1 MKFKLPFRAKKR
13 EMNQETTNGEARTSQ
28 QQEDSIA
35 DELKLSSEVEA
46 SEQQPLEEDPSI
58 KFIAEIAELKDTHLR
73 LFAEFENY
81 KRRTLK
87 ERSDLIKSAGSDILT
102 ALLPVLDDFDRA
114 IKSANNTSDPAL
126 KEGISLIHGKLNGIL
141 EQRGLKIMKSI
152 GEPFNVDLHEAITN
166 VPVEDELMK
175 DKVIDEVESGYYLND
190 KVIRYAKVVV
200 GN

>member
-13 EMNQETTNGEARTSQ
+13 EMNQETTNGEATASQ
-28 QQEDSIA
+28 QHENSIA

-87 ERSDLIKSAGSDILT
+87 ERSELIKSAGSDILT

-114 IKSANNTSDPAL
+114 IKAASNTSDPAL
-126 KEGISLIHGKLNGIL
+126 KEGITLIHGKLNGIL

-152 GEPFNVDLHEAITN
+152 GESFNVDLHEAITN

>member
-1 MKFKLPFRAKKR
+1 MKLKLPFRNKKQA
-13 EMNQETTNGEARTSQ
+13 MNQETTNENISSTQDLENAMA
-28 QQEDSIA
+28 EK
-35 DELKLSSEVEA
+35 LKLSSEVEA

-58 KFIAEIAELKDTHLR
+58 KYAQEIADIKDTHLR

-87 ERSDLIKSAGSDILT
+87 ERSELIKSAGSDILT

-114 IKSANNTSDPAL
+114 LKAAEKTEESAL
-126 KEGISLIHGKLNGIL
+126 KEGVTLIQGKLTSIL

-166 VPVEDELMK
+166 VPVEDDEMK
-175 DKVIDEVESGYYLND
+175 NKVIDEVESGYYLND

>member
-1 MKFKLPFRAKKR
+1 MKIKLPFRVKKR
-13 EMNQETTNGEARTSQ
+13 EMNQETTQENSTASQ
-28 QQEDSIA
+28 QSENSMA

-46 SEQQPLEEDPSI
+46 SEQQPLEEDPSLQFAI
-58 KFIAEIAELKDTHLR
+58 EIAELKDAHLR

-87 ERSDLIKSAGSDILT
+87 ERSELIKSAGSDILT

-114 IKSANNTSDPAL
+114 IKAANNTNDPAL
-126 KEGISLIHGKLNGIL
+126 KEGVSLIHGKLKNIL
-141 EQRGLKIMKSI
+141 EQRGLKMMVSV

-166 VPVEDELMK
+166 VPVEDEKMK
-175 DKVIDEVESGYYLND
+175 DKVVDEVESGYYLND

>member
-1 MKFKLPFRAKKR
+1 
-13 EMNQETTNGEARTSQ
+13 MNQETTNENISSTQDLENAMA
-28 QQEDSIA
+28 E
-35 DELKLSSEVEA
+35 ELKLSSEVEA
-46 SEQQPLEEDPSI
+46 SEQQPLEEDPSL
-58 KFIAEIAELKDTHLR
+58 KYAQEIADIKDAHLR

-87 ERSDLIKSAGSDILT
+87 ERSELIKSAGSDILT

-114 IKSANNTSDPAL
+114 LKAAEKTEDSAL
-126 KEGISLIHGKLNGIL
+126 KEGVTLIQGKLTSIL
-141 EQRGLKIMKSI
+141 EQRGLKVMKSI

-166 VPVEDELMK
+166 VPVEDEKMK